1 MNKNIKTMNYTKI
14 YNQLMERAKG
24 RKPEK
29 RGYYESHHII
39 PKCMG
44 GSNDKM
50 NKVKLTYREHFIAHW
65 LLHRANPTNKSLAAS
80 FHIMVFGT
88 GWRNARKERG
98 NEWMPSSRQLE
109 EAKMSKVMERR
120 GTKHSEETRKK
131 MSESVKQ
138 YIKENGHHNKGS
150 KLSEGVKEKM
160 RLAKLGKKRSDEVK
174 KRISEG
180 KKKQVPTGPANHRY
194 GTKHTEETKAK
205 LRAARARRE
214 ELKPQADNGQ
224 FW

>member
-1 MNKNIKTMNYTKI
+1 MNYTKV
-14 YNQLMERAKG
+14 YNQLIERAMG

-29 RGYYESHHII
+29 GGYYESHHII

-44 GSNDKM
+44 GSNDKT

-80 FHIMVFGT
+80 FHIMAFGT
-88 GWRNARKERG
+88 SWRNARTERG

-131 MSESVKQ
+131 ISES
-138 YIKENGHHNKGS
+138 NKG
-150 KLSEGVKEKM
+150 KLGRNVGTKHSDAAIEKM
-160 RLAKLGKKRSDEVK
+160 RAAKLGKTRSEEVK

-180 KKKQVPTGPANHRY
+180 KKQQVPIGKDNHRY
-194 GTKHTEETKAK
+194 GTNHTEETKAK
-205 LRAARARRE
+205 MRAARANRE
-214 ELKPQADNGQ
+214 ELKKT
-224 FW
+224 

>member
-1 MNKNIKTMNYTKI
+1 MNKSIKTMNYTKV
-14 YNQLMERAKG
+14 YNQLIERAMG

-29 RGYYESHHII
+29 GGYYESHHII

-44 GSNDKM
+44 GSNDKT

-80 FHIMVFGT
+80 FHIMAFGT
-88 GWRNARKERG
+88 SWRNARKERG

-131 MSESVKQ
+131 ISES
-138 YIKENGHHNKGS
+138 NKGKKS
-150 KLSEGVKEKM
+150 WRKGLSGDVAATVETREKM
-160 RLAKLGKKRSDEVK
+160 RLAKLGKERSDEVK
-174 KRISEG
+174 ERISEG

-205 LRAARARRE
+205 LRAAAARRKE
-214 ELKPQADNGQ
+214 FNPPS
-224 FW
+224 

>member
-29 RGYYESHHII
+29 GGYYESHHII
-39 PKCMG
+39 PTCMG
-44 GSNDKM
+44 GSNDKS

-80 FHIMVFGT
+80 FHIMAFGT
-88 GWRNARKERG
+88 SWRNARKERG
-98 NEWMPSSRQLE
+98 NEWTPSSRQLE

-120 GTKHSEETRKK
+120 GTKHSEETRRKISESNKGKVGGRAGVK
-131 MSESVKQ
+131 MSEES
-138 YIKENGHHNKGS
+138 
-150 KLSEGVKEKM
+150 KEKM

-205 LRAARARRE
+205 LRAARARRD
-214 ELKPQADNGQ
+214 ELKNQADNGQ

>member
-1 MNKNIKTMNYTKI
+1 MNKSIKTMNYTKV
-14 YNQLMERAKG
+14 YNQLIERAMG

-29 RGYYESHHII
+29 GGYYESHHII

-44 GSNDKM
+44 GSNDKT

-80 FHIMVFGT
+80 FHIMAFGT
-88 GWRNARKERG
+88 SWRNARTERG

-131 MSESVKQ
+131 ISES
-138 YIKENGHHNKGS
+138 NKG
-150 KLSEGVKEKM
+150 KLGRNVGTKHSDEAIEKM
-160 RLAKLGKKRSDEVK
+160 RAAKLGKIRSEEVK

-180 KKKQVPTGPANHRY
+180 KKQQVPIGKDNHRY

-205 LRAARARRE
+205 MRAARANRE
-214 ELKPQADNGQ
+214 QLKKTKKT
-224 FW
+224 